1 MSDEITQDEFMT
13 QRRSELAT
21 AVATVYDLQKLRVMT
36 GNRLCANFRS
46 KLGLEPSQ
54 SEEDLEKQVK
64 GVLDRLRADYD
75 KITDGVVSITKA
87 DGSLAVPRT
96 NAFRPGDLITSYGE
110 FMLFQQYLALEA
122 QEDDHFKKTL
132 PSLLKGIPVYDHYLD
147 HVKGIGPA
155 VAAILVRYFD
165 IHKAP
170 YPSSFWAYAG
180 LDVVRE
186 NPKEPGG
193 EIVTRG
199 RSKYKEHLV
208 PKTYTD
214 RSGKEVETVGISF
227 NPFLKT
233 KLLGVLGGSFLKCK
247 SPYAEIYYNYRHRLE
262 QHPKYGQDNK
272 EANKAR
278 RHAMALRYMVKI
290 FLADFHT
297 AWREIEGLPY
307 IPTYEEAK
315 LGHVHGGGQTRQRV
329 TSVVWPQA
337 KAA

>member
-1 MSDEITQDEFMT
+1 MTDTTPNNFMN
-13 QRRSELAT
+13 QRRTELAT

-64 GVLDRLRADYD
+64 GVLDRLRQDYQ
-75 KITDGVVSITKA
+75 KVTDGVVSITKP
-87 DGSLAVPRT
+87 DGSLAVPRISS
-96 NAFRPGDLITSYGE
+96 FKPGDLITTYGE
-110 FMLFQQYLALEA
+110 FMLFQQYLSLEA
-122 QEDDHFKKTL
+122 QEQDHFTKTL
-132 PSLLKGIPVYDHYLD
+132 PSLLKGIPVYDLYLD
-147 HVKGIGPA
+147 HVKGVGPA
-155 VAAILVRYFD
+155 MAAILLRYFD
-165 IHKAP
+165 IHRAA

-180 LDVVRE
+180 LDVVVE
-186 NPKEPGG
+186 QPKEPGG
-193 EIVTRG
+193 EVVTRG

-208 PKTYTD
+208 PRIYKN
-214 RSGKEVETVGISF
+214 REGQEVETVGISF

-233 KLLGVLGGSFLKCK
+233 KLVGVLGGSFLKCK
-247 SPYAEIYYNYRHRLE
+247 SPYADVYYNYRHRLE
-262 QHPKYGQDNK
+262 NHPRWGQDNK

-278 RHAMALRYMVKI
+278 RHAMAMRYMVKI

-315 LGHVHGGGQTRQRV
+315 LGHVHGGGERRQRV
-329 TSVVWPQA
+329 TNVVWPQK